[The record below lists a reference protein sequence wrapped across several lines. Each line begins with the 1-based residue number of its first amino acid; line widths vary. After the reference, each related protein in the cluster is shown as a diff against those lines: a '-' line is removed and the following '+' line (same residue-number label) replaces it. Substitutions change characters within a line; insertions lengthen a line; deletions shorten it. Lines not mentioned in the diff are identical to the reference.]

1 MKLSP
6 THIHI
11 PDDIIQYIFDF
22 IQDYDYK
29 IYFGYIYKLNLK
41 PFENIKTIIRSE
53 IPCPFG
59 LYKLYL
65 LPNLYEYPE
74 RSIKN
79 IPNDLLEI
87 RFSELDNDET
97 EPINYVHSNAI
108 YVQTGI
114 YRLRPRYEDMPNVDK
129 HDIFLV
135 DDPNYFWDY
144 VEYQYYIC

>member
-1 MKLSP
+1 
-6 THIHI
+6 
-11 PDDIIQYIFDF
+11 
-22 IQDYDYK
+22 
-29 IYFGYIYKLNLK
+29 
-41 PFENIKTIIRSE
+41 
-53 IPCPFG
+53 
-59 LYKLYL
+59 